1 MREKKKIQTI
11 FLFFFLLLSLATKV
25 ILRTLSP
32 SLPPSPRPPS
42 GFITGLLWINIRRFP
57 RQHGQL
63 KMSPEPNG
71 PGLRYK
77 ERLLP
82 NHRAT
87 YNWWCWW
94 WWWRWWGGWC
104 RGVTNIRPSKKHSW
118 QYTRVENS
126 QRPAEGRATL
136 AVRAEPPQCASV
148 CISAGNKEATSTP
161 PLLSLPFCPRAIFIS
176 RVLASLAVSLS
187 STLPPQNVKCLKIRQ
202 NATNRAAVNNKSWRG
217 RKY

>member
-1 MREKKKIQTI
+1 MKVNIYTHTHWMANYCWITASMQSAPTAYNFQICRNRVAEGREEEDPNN
-11 FLFFFLLLSLATKV
+11 FFGFFSTSFACNKSHFKNSL
-25 ILRTLSP
+25 

-87 YNWWCWW
+87 YNWW
-94 WWWRWWGGWC
+94 WWGWG
-104 RGVTNIRPSKKHSW
+104 GV
-118 QYTRVENS
+118 V
-126 QRPAEGRATL
+126 EGRDQY
-136 AVRAEPPQCASV
+136 PPV
-148 CISAGNKEATSTP
+148 
-161 PLLSLPFCPRAIFIS
+161 
-176 RVLASLAVSLS
+176 
-187 STLPPQNVKCLKIRQ
+187 
-202 NATNRAAVNNKSWRG
+202 
-217 RKY
+217 